1 MLFDLKQF
9 QNSVMLLSEL
19 EKIQILESFYLQGLV
34 LPKMESSL
42 FVLAEINLFEGVED
56 TLEKMGSRV

>member
-9 QNSVMLLSEL
+9 QNSVMPSFES
-19 EKIQILESFYLQGLV
+19 EKIQALGLFYLQGLA

-42 FVLAEINLFEGVED
+42 FVLAEIRLYAEVED
-56 TLEKMGSRV
+56 TLEMMEFRV